1 MVPTSLVRL
10 ELGLEQLQWSG
21 NRDLLRAFLAELDTW
36 NPRLGLVSVNSPDD
50 LVVRHVLDSLAAWKY
65 LHSLGLGVPGR
76 TLADLGSGA
85 GFPGLPLALA
95 FPTAVV
101 TLIERMERRANFLDA
116 TLLALRLTHVSVQQ
130 KTFEEVKDRFDFVTL
145 RAFSPLEP
153 KLVKKLKR
161 LLNPGGYLIA
171 YKGRREV
178 IEGELRALG
187 ESGEKAVVVPVE
199 VPFLEEERH
208 LVVFAS

>member
-1 MVPTSLVRL
+1 
-10 ELGLEQLQWSG
+10 
-21 NRDLLRAFLAELDTW
+21 
-36 NPRLGLVSVNSPDD
+36 
-50 LVVRHVLDSLAAWKY
+50 
-65 LHSLGLGVPGR
+65 
-76 TLADLGSGA
+76 
-85 GFPGLPLALA
+85 
-95 FPTAVV
+95 
-101 TLIERMERRANFLDA
+101 
-116 TLLALRLTHVSVQQ
+116 LLALRLTHVSVQQ

>member
-10 ELGLEQLQWSG
+10 DPGLDQLQWPG
-21 NRDLLRAFLAELDTW
+21 DRKLLRDYLAELDTW
-36 NPRLGLVSVNSPDD
+36 NQRLGLVSVNSPDD
-50 LVVRHVLDSLAAWKY
+50 LVVRHVLDSLAAWKP
-65 LHSLGLGVPGR
+65 LEALGLGIPGR

-85 GFPGLPLALA
+85 GFPGLPLALS
-95 FPTAVV
+95 FPSALT
-101 TLIERMERRANFLDA
+101 TLVERMERRSSFLET
-116 TLLALRLTHVSVQQ
+116 TLLSLHLSEVKVQQ
-130 KTFEEVKDRFDFVTL
+130 KTFEELKDKFDFVTF

-161 LLNPGGYLIA
+161 LLNPGGKIIA

-187 ESGEKAVVVPVE
+187 EMGAGGIVVPLQ

-208 LVVFAS
+208 LVVLPF